1 MVSYSI
7 IIWALTTTTPDDDHL
22 VCRKPLGFGIWDLGS
37 GAQAYRE
44 FCLMY
49 DAFSVAEAVLP
60 SRPSDQAAEVRIFHP
75 PADDTKINRAL
86 LADGWVDMSYDR
98 GAHHAYFEV

>member
-1 MVSYSI
+1 MGGVLSLFCARTHTYVHTCVFC
-7 IIWALTTTTPDDDHL
+7 LH
-22 VCRKPLGFGIWDLGS
+22 
-37 GAQAYRE
+37 AQAYRE

-60 SRPSDQAAEVRIFHP
+60 SRPGDQAAEVRIFHP

-86 LADGWVDMSYDR
+86 LADKYVDQSM
-98 GAHHAYFEV
+98 V